1 MPDTFLVTGALG
13 CIGAWACRQLVGEG
27 AGVVGFD
34 LGDSRHRHELVMSP
48 AERAAVTMV
57 HGDLTDLAA
66 LERVL
71 AEHGIT
77 HVIHLAA
84 MQIPLARADPPRAA
98 QVNVAGTVNV
108 FAAAKRHGLRGLAYA
123 SSTAVFGRDDGVR
136 VDEDADG
143 HPATHYGVHK
153 VANEGAARIYW
164 QDDGIASIGLR
175 PYVVYGP
182 GRDQGMTAE
191 PTKAM
196 AAAARGEG
204 FHMAFGGR
212 MQMHY
217 APATAGA
224 FVAAARAAHEG
235 AVVRHLGGPPVHMSE
250 VVAAIEAVVPEV
262 RGQVTF
268 DEAPLPHPEEL
279 EASAPVDVPLER
291 GVRETIELFRT
302 VAPARG

>member
-13 CIGAWACRQLVGEG
+13 CLGTWACRALVREG
-27 AGVVGFD
+27 SGVVGFD
-34 LGDSRHRHELVMSP
+34 LGDSRHRHELVMS
-48 AERAAVTMV
+48 ADERDGVRLV
-57 HGDLTDLAA
+57 HGDLTDLDAVERA
-66 LERVL
+66 LG
-71 AEHGIT
+71 EHEVT

-108 FAAAKRHGLRGLAYA
+108 FEAVKRRGVPGLAYA
-123 SSTAVFGRDDGVR
+123 SSTAVFGSADGTR

-164 QDDGIASIGLR
+164 QDEGVASVGLR

-212 MQMHY
+212 FQMHY
-217 APATAGA
+217 APAAAEA
-224 FVAAARAAHEG
+224 FIAAARAVREG
-235 AVVRHLGGPPVHMSE
+235 ATVRHLGGPPVHMSE

-262 RGQVTF
+262 RGRVTF
-268 DEAPLPHPEEL
+268 DETPLPHPEEL
-279 EASAPVDVPLER
+279 EASDPVEVPLER
-291 GVRETIELFRT
+291 GVRETIELFRRSGS
-302 VAPARG
+302 A